1 MDEQSLIGIAHLP
14 SQNPDTNT
22 TEYLVSTNTTAADW
36 TWEEVR
42 GSLMLTFGNGFI
54 RIQRESLEGD
64 IIIELE
70 DYRVSGADI
79 NHIMTTTTNGVT
91 GYWSIVATN
100 KVIGL
105 PDEDQLPPNGM
116 YRIHPSIAL
125 DPFWVECQF
134 SGANGA
140 TYLYPN
146 MTHDDG
152 FTSTPGSED
161 GCLEPG
167 RDSRVQ
173 IEISQSEWYVEWFM
187 NP

>member
-1 MDEQSLIGIAHLP
+1 MDEQDFIGISHVP
-14 SQNPDTNT
+14 SQNPDWP
-22 TEYLVSTNTTAADW
+22 EYLVSTNTTAW
-36 TWEEVR
+36 ENGTWEDVR

-54 RIQRESLEGD
+54 GIQHESIDGD
-64 IIIELE
+64 FIIGLE
-70 DYRVSGADI
+70 DARVNAADI
-79 NHIMTTTTNGVT
+79 NHIMTSTTNGVT

-100 KVIGL
+100 KIIGL

-152 FTSTPGSED
+152 LTSTPGQED

-167 RDSRVQ
+167 TDSRVKSLDTKQ
-173 IEISQSEWYVEWFM
+173 
-187 NP
+187 